1 MPANERLS
9 SAGAGY
15 VGAEVIRRRFDATA
29 TQGQLSQLAVR
40 AYLLVLGATLGGCS
54 ASEVPQNWTPAS
66 AVPTAPDL
74 SQPNYHR
81 VFGDNI
87 RTIFP
92 NVASLA
98 GLGISDVRLVDHL
111 KGPAWLTCL
120 KFHAPESPG
129 VAQSEPPT
137 STTTG
142 NAQYYA
148 IFIQGDKII
157 DSRMSVV
164 IDQCHKETFQPFDL
178 ASPSAAKKG

>member
-1 MPANERLS
+1 MPASERLS

-29 TQGQLSQLAVR
+29 TQGQLSPLAVR
-40 AYLLVLGATLGGCS
+40 AYLLVLVVTLGGCS

-66 AVPTAPDL
+66 TVPAAPDL

-81 VFGDNI
+81 VVGDNI

-98 GLGISDVRLVDHL
+98 GLEISGVRLVDHL

-120 KFHAPESPG
+120 KFHAPESPA
-129 VAQSEPPT
+129 VAQSEPT
-137 STTTG
+137 WTTTG

-164 IDQCHKETFQPFDL
+164 IDRCHKETFQPFDL
-178 ASPSAAKKG
+178 AAPSAAKKG